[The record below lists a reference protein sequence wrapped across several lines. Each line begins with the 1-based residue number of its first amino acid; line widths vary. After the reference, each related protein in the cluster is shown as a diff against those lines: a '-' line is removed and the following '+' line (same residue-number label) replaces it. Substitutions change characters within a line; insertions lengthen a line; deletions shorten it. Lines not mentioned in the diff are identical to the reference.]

1 MRAIAERNV
10 EAILDA
16 AERLLRQRRDPNI
29 SAVATE
35 AGLSRPTVYAHFS
48 DRTTLIEAVVQ
59 RAVHHA
65 MHEID
70 KVELD
75 RGSAAEAL
83 ERLIDAAWD
92 QIAGATEIAD
102 AAIAA
107 LPAEGMRRSHAGG
120 RDRVAKLIERGRAAG
135 EFRDDVPV
143 GFLVTACFALI
154 HAARE
159 DVGAGV
165 LDEDAARAALLST
178 VPALVAGR

>member
-1 MRAIAERNV
+1 MRAVAERNV

-16 AERLLRQRRDPNI
+16 AERLLRERRDPNI

-48 DRTTLIEAVVQ
+48 DRTRLIEAVVH
-59 RAVHHA
+59 RAVRHA
-65 MHEID
+65 MAEVD

-75 RGSAAEAL
+75 RGSATAAL

-92 QIAGATEIAD
+92 QIASATEIAD
-102 AAIAA
+102 AALAA
-107 LPAEGMRRSHAGG
+107 LPAEGMRRSHASG
-120 RDRVAKLIERGRAAG
+120 RDRVGALIERGRRTG

-159 DVGAGV
+159 DVSAGV
-165 LDEDAARAALLST
+165 LDAEAARVALRST